1 MWSERD
7 QATIEA
13 YRTFACE
20 IALYAYN
27 DYIGNDQ
34 MVNEIG
40 ERYFRETCFDCEHA
54 EWDYETY
61 YGTTRKEWFVCGCKR
76 LETIGCIYDE
86 EEEE

>member
-1 MWSERD
+1 
-7 QATIEA
+7 
-13 YRTFACE
+13 
-20 IALYAYN
+20 
-27 DYIGNDQ
+27 